1 MAKKTKKTLYGD
13 TIVEAVV
20 AIAIYSIV
28 AVLALSSMSSGLSTA
43 QRNLEST
50 MSRTAIDSQSEALR
64 YYYESYIAAKS
75 GKKDDAFYG
84 KIWEEISPK
93 ESNVEPVSLDD
104 VSERSCEK
112 LIGTDRGKLLEVEES
127 KRGKIFALSGRGA
140 LSSADGLDKD
150 NVYGFGNSNYEYIN
164 QGNYINYQI
173 IGDSRIIA
181 APLYPR
187 ITYSTMDSAGNIDS
201 SETGAMDVLNSDG
214 DSDGNRQSRVAY
226 QSEGIWIFPKKT
238 NKGYDF
244 FVRTCW
250 NPVGSKSPSTFT
262 SVVRLY
268 NAD

>member
-50 MSRTAIDSQSEALR
+50 MSRTAIDSQSDALR

-75 GKKDDAFYG
+75 GKKDDAYYG

-93 ESNVEPVSLDD
+93 ESNVDPASLDD
-104 VSERSCEK
+104 LSERSREK
-112 LIGTDRGKLLEVEES
+112 LIKADSEKLAE
-127 KRGKIFALSGRGA
+127 GKIFALSGRGA
-140 LSSADGLDKD
+140 LSSTVGLDNKT
-150 NVYGFGNSNYEYIN
+150 VYGFGNGDYYYIN
-164 QGNYINYQI
+164 QNNYINYQI
-173 IGDSRIIA
+173 IGNIGA

-187 ITYSTMDSAGNIDS
+187 ITYSTMDSSGNIDS
-201 SETGAMDVLNSDG
+201 DETGAMDVLNSDG
-214 DSDGNRQSRVAY
+214 DSDGNRQSRVANTA
-226 QSEGIWIFPKKT
+226 EGVWIFPKKT